1 MVSKL
6 NAAEPVHVSRLLDEA
21 WAESI
26 VRVVGSE
33 APLDCFKAFLTYL
46 RPPPSLSSSLANP
59 PATGA
64 AAAHMRMH
72 EDYLNRFE
80 RFYALACDVAVSV
93 IASATADMMSEL
105 RCSCEREWH
114 S

>member
-46 RPPPSLSSSLANP
+46 RPPPSLSA
-59 PATGA
+59 GA
-64 AAAHMRMH
+64 VGQRMH
-72 EDYLNRFE
+72 EDYLARFE
-80 RFYALACDVAVSV
+80 RFYALACDVAVSAPV
-93 IASATADMMSEL
+93 TMRSCMLFRGCAA
-105 RCSCEREWH
+105 CSPALSTR
-114 S
+114 SRKS

>member
-33 APLDCFKAFLTYL
+33 APLDCFKAFLTYM
-46 RPPPSLSSSLANP
+46 RPPPSLS
-59 PATGA
+59 
-64 AAAHMRMH
+64 AAAHRMH
-72 EDYLNRFE
+72 EDYLSRFE
-80 RFYALACDVAVSV
+80 RFYALACDVAVRLPV
-93 IASATADMMSEL
+93 V
-105 RCSCEREWH
+105 
-114 S
+114 